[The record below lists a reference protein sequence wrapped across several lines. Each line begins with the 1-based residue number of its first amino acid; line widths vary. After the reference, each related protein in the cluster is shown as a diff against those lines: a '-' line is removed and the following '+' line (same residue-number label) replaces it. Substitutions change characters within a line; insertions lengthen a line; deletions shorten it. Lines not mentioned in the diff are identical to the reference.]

1 MELISRQVAISE
13 LQKEINKGIPPFNDV
28 CGSIR
33 AGVKLARNIIEDL
46 PYVQSK
52 IIRCKDC
59 KYCEHWYADKGRCFL
74 WHEGG
79 IDVFEDGFCNY
90 AESKNQ

>member
-1 MELISRQVAISE
+1 MSDLIDRQAAIDMKFSHG
-13 LQKEINKGIPPFNDV
+13 INENGLLYVSFGEMVNNLKQ
-28 CGSIR
+28 
-33 AGVKLARNIIEDL
+33 L
-46 PYVQSK
+46 PSAQPE

-79 IDVFEDGFCNY
+79 IDVFGDGFCNY
-90 AESKNQ
+90 AERRTGE